1 MSTETIGK
9 SDCIGELY
17 SQHHAWLH
25 GWLRQK
31 LGCTHQAADIA
42 QDTFVRVMAGR
53 RMDAVREPRGYLTTI
68 AKGLMVDQFR
78 RQAIEAAY
86 LEALA
91 VFPEPEMLSLES
103 QTIIVETLVAIDRML
118 DELGPR
124 TREIFLLAQLEGLT
138 QAEIGHRL
146 QVSLPTVRKHLV
158 RAYTECLLLV
168 AHG

>member
-9 SDCIGELY
+9 SDGIGELY

-25 GWLRQK
+25 SWLRQK

-42 QDTFVRVMAGR
+42 QDTFIRVMTGR
-53 RMDAVREPRGYLTTI
+53 RMEGLREPRGYLTAV

-78 RQAIEAAY
+78 RQAIETAY

-91 VFPEPEMLSLES
+91 VFPEPEAMSMENRA
-103 QTIIVETLVAIDRML
+103 IVVETLVAIDRML

-124 TREIFLLAQLEGLT
+124 TRDVFLLAQLEGLT

-146 QVSLPTVRKHLV
+146 QLSLPTVRKHLV
-158 RAYTECLLLV
+158 RAYTECLLLAV
-168 AHG
+168 QD